1 MTDFDVVTG
10 AFSYTG
16 SYIARRL
23 LGVGRRVVTL
33 ARRPDPE
40 HPLAAQVEFAPLAFG
55 DPEGLRSALEGAST
69 LYNTYWIRFPHG
81 SATYDGAIENTMKLV
96 AAAAQVGVRR
106 LVHLSVTN
114 AAEDSPLP
122 YFRAKGRLERELR
135 ESRLSVAIV
144 RPTLVFGSEDVLV
157 NNIAWL
163 LRRFPVFLVPGRG
176 DYRVQPVA
184 VDDVAAIAVDAAAEE
199 RELTIDAAGGEVYR
213 FEELVQLLARA
224 VGSRARIVHAPPR
237 LALSLARAVGYARRD
252 VILTPDELAGLA
264 ASLLV
269 SREPPRGRTSF
280 ADWVGRHAAVLGR
293 AYVSEL
299 ARNWRAPV

>member
-1 MTDFDVVTG
+1 VTDFDVVTG